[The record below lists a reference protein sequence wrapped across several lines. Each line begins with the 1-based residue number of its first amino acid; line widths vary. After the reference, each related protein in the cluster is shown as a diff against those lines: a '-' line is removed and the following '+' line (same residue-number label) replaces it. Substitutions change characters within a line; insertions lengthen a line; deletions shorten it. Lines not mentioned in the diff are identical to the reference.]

1 MREMVKDDIRIAF
14 PKLRKSEQ
22 RAAEYMLEH
31 MDEMESMTL
40 AQLAEAAAV
49 SQPTVLRMLRRS
61 GYEGFREVKIAVL
74 KDRIRENNV
83 RDGVRD
89 SVLGMPFHKGEKIE
103 DVPGRIVGNTIE
115 LLQDSLKSISAKEL
129 AKAVA
134 AIDRAGRVGIF
145 SVEDSNSVAID
156 LQTKLMYL
164 GIACEY
170 NCDYYLQSIQAGHMS
185 PGDVAIGISYTG
197 TSINTVDVLR
207 SAKNRGATTIAITN
221 FVDTPLAETAD
232 IMILTSDRQFL
243 HGHDIFSRTVHMAV
257 VDMIYVGLMA
267 LDYDRYSGHLEKSG
281 DMIST
286 RRYSADM

>member
-1 MREMVKDDIRIAF
+1 MVTDDIRIAF

-40 AQLAEAAAV
+40 AQLADAAAV
-49 SQPTVLRMLRRS
+49 SQPTVLRMLRRA

-74 KDRIRENNV
+74 KDRIREK
-83 RDGVRD
+83 DVRD
-89 SVLGMPFHKGEKIE
+89 SAHGRVLGMPFHKGEKIE

-134 AIDRAGRVGIF
+134 AIDRADRVGIF

-185 PGDVAIGISYTG
+185 PREVAIGISYTG

-281 DMIST
+281 GMIST

>member
-1 MREMVKDDIRIAF
+1 MVKDDIRIAF

-40 AQLAEAAAV
+40 AQLADAADV
-49 SQPTVLRMLRRS
+49 SQPTVLRMLRRA

-83 RDGVRD
+83 RDSARGR
-89 SVLGMPFHKGEKIE
+89 VLGMPFHKGEKIE

-134 AIDRAGRVGIF
+134 AIDRADRVGIF

-170 NCDYYLQSIQAGHMS
+170 NCDYYLQSIQAGHMF
-185 PGDVAIGISYTG
+185 PGEVAIGISYTG
-197 TSINTVDVLR
+197 TSINTVDVFR

-281 DMIST
+281 GMIST

>member
-1 MREMVKDDIRIAF
+1 MVKDDIRIAF

-40 AQLAEAAAV
+40 AQLADAADV

-74 KDRIRENNV
+74 KDKIRENNV

-185 PGDVAIGISYTG
+185 PREVAIGISYTG

-281 DMIST
+281 GMIST